1 MIRHPPTSTHTD
13 TPFPYSTRFRS
24 PDQRQSRLLIPKN
37 LHSPREVYQ
46 CHARKITADFAGL
59 PPVTKCT
66 FEVQPRGGQLATT
79 KQAHALELQSKDKR
93 LHVVPAFPNLNK
105 PIAGGDGI
113 RELTRV
119 EVRTKKPIE
128 SRSEEHTS
136 ELQSLMRIS
145 YAVFCLKKKQ
155 SD

>member
-1 MIRHPPTSTHTD
+1 MRISD
-13 TPFPYSTRFRS
+13 WSS
-24 PDQRQSRLLIPKN
+24 DVCSSDLLLIPKN

-93 LHVVPAFPNLNK
+93 PHVVTAFPNLNK

-113 RELTRV
+113 RDLTRV
-119 EVRTKKPIE
+119 E
-128 SRSEEHTS
+128 RSEERGVGKGGGS
-136 ELQSLMRIS
+136 N
-145 YAVFCLKKKQ
+145 
-155 SD
+155 

>member
-1 MIRHPPTSTHTD
+1 MRISD
-13 TPFPYSTRFRS
+13 WSS
-24 PDQRQSRLLIPKN
+24 DVCSSDLLLIPKN

-128 SRSEEHTS
+128 SPYRRF
-136 ELQSLMRIS
+136 RITQLLTQLHCS
-145 YAVFCLKKKQ
+145 VISRGACPCHISKGGVQ
-155 SD
+155 DIS